1 MYPVTELFLQNIKE
15 TDRLVKMEIKIQH
28 ADGILELTDG
38 DLTLGSLSISEFS
51 QPGEDFIVGGAVA
64 SKLSFSIFNKDEYE
78 NIDFTDAVI
87 RPYFSLLVK
96 EGADAHFLQPSQP
109 SKFADFEDVW
119 ETVPLGVYNVDKPNR
134 QINTIE
140 LKAVDNILK
149 FELPYSLSKLSYP
162 ANLYQILVNASN
174 VCDVQLATH
183 SFPNMDYVVQK
194 KPSGE
199 YSFRDIIRFVAE
211 LSGTFARMNR
221 LGALELKWY
230 EPTGIII
237 GPENRENLKV
247 GDGILQIKGVMAT
260 KEDKTYLVGTDE
272 YTIDLSENPLLQ
284 GDYLNVLSNVFNNI
298 KDTSFMPYSSN
309 WQGNPALQPGDVL
322 TQVDRLGKSH
332 PTLIT
337 DSTFK
342 YRGKSTLHAKG
353 LPIISKR
360 HNPNG
365 KLVAKIMQKVDEQVG
380 DKLSNLEQ
388 AQLNATELIA
398 NMLGGYA
405 ILGEDAF
412 YIADNKDLSKA
423 RKVWKWGLGGF
434 GYSENGVNGPY
445 TTAITADGS
454 IVAMLVAANIVTAN
468 MVQTGILQSN
478 NGKSFFDLDNGV
490 LRISH
495 GGTEYS
501 QIDIHGFS
509 KRYANGESQ
518 YLNAIYAVETL
529 SGSNDTSYPI
539 PIRINLPKYFK
550 GRRNSIEI
558 ILIPRNWLIRHG
570 GTYSDGTLR
579 LFTGRSRI
587 VTTIESENFNVE
599 TPYIDVMAYVEIVD
613 ERFPGNETRFFYTN
627 LGFSLIVI
635 GK

>member
-1 MYPVTELFLQNIKE
+1 MYPVTELFLQKIKE
-15 TDRLVKMEIKIQH
+15 TNRLVKMEIKIQH
-28 ADGILELTDG
+28 DDGILELTDN
-38 DLTLGSLSISEFS
+38 DLVLGSLSISEFS

-87 RPYFSLLVK
+87 RPYFNLLVK

-109 SKFADFEDVW
+109 SKMPGFEDEW

-140 LKAVDNILK
+140 LKAVDNMLK

-162 ANLYQILVNASN
+162 ANLYQILVNACN
-174 VCDVQLATH
+174 VCDIQLASH
-183 SFPNMDYVVQK
+183 NFPNMNYVVQG

-230 EPTGIII
+230 EPTGITI

-284 GDYLNVLSNVFNNI
+284 GDYLNVLNNVFINI
-298 KDTSFMPYSSN
+298 KNIAFMPYSSN
-309 WQGNPALQPGDVL
+309 WQGNPALQPGDTI
-322 TQVDRLGKSH
+322 TQVDRLGKSY

-342 YRGKSTLHAKG
+342 YRGKSALHAKG

-360 HNPNG
+360 YNPNG

-380 DKLSNLEQ
+380 DKLTTLEEQ
-388 AQLNATELIA
+388 ILISTDLIA

-405 ILGEDAF
+405 IKTDEAL
-412 YIADNKDLSKA
+412 YVADNKDLSKA
-423 RKVWKWGLGGF
+423 VKVWKWGIGGF
-434 GYSENGVNGPY
+434 GYSQNGVNGPY

-454 IVAMLVAANIVTAN
+454 IVAMLVAANIITAN

-478 NGKSFFDLDNGV
+478 NGLSYFNLDTGI
-490 LRISH
+490 LHIGH
-495 GGTEYS
+495 GSSNIYS
-501 QIDIHGFS
+501 QMDTTGFYIQYPYG
-509 KRYANGESQ
+509 KGQ
-518 YLNAIYAVETL
+518 YLTDFEIIEHTQV
-529 SGSNDTSYPI
+529 SNQWVSSEPN
-539 PIRINLPKYFK
+539 PIRIYLPQRFR
-550 GRRNSIEI
+550 GRQIRALPVPRGFESYTEMPIAPRDPATMSYTRLKVDLINTNSNNSTPYVDVVAMIVVRDDTNRR
-558 ILIPRNWLIRHG
+558 IL
-570 GTYSDGTLR
+570 YSDIEFNLT
-579 LFTGRSRI
+579 I
-587 VTTIESENFNVE
+587 VG
-599 TPYIDVMAYVEIVD
+599 M
-613 ERFPGNETRFFYTN
+613 
-627 LGFSLIVI
+627 
-635 GK
+635 